1 MEKVI
6 LTLSVLGIVFLFSLL
21 MALPTM
27 LLWNGVAIKVVS
39 GLSYITF
46 WQALGLNIL
55 SSILFKSNS
64 TNTTKQN

>member
-6 LTLSVLGIVFLFSLL
+6 LTLTVLGIVFLFSLL

-64 TNTTKQN
+64 TNTSKQN

>member
-64 TNTTKQN
+64 TNTSKQN

>member
-1 MEKVI
+1 MKGI
-6 LTLSVLGIVFLFSLL
+6 LSVITVLLLVFLFSLL

-27 LLWNGVAIKVVS
+27 LLWNGVAVEVVS
-39 GLSYITF
+39 GLTYITF

-64 TNTTKQN
+64 TNTSK